1 MSNVRLF
8 EGRCVHSTIDRLSN
22 ELSRTQSHGRFDC
35 SMCGDLLVH
44 GQFQQCN
51 ANHRWIEVSRRL
63 HSHFHPVS
71 FRIEAFRP
79 LWLTI
84 TDEIPGF
91 KFLTDAFNSNE
102 KTPQYCDAVSRALDI
117 PTCKV
122 VPFFGTFLKDLRT
135 ILSSVPSIAVLCNRN
150 TQKPIEVKPND
161 ILTSDASI
169 EAIFV
174 AGSDRFPESRTFLD
188 P

>member
-1 MSNVRLF
+1 MSKFCTLI
-8 EGRCVHSTIDRLSN
+8 S
-22 ELSRTQSHGRFDC
+22 
-35 SMCGDLLVH
+35 LVYI
-44 GQFQQCN
+44 QL
-51 ANHRWIEVSRRL
+51 I
-63 HSHFHPVS
+63 
-71 FRIEAFRP
+71 RIEAFRP

-135 ILSSVPSIAVLCNRN
+135 ILSTVPSIVVLCNRN
-150 TQKPIEVKPND
+150 TQKPIEVC
-161 ILTSDASI
+161 
-169 EAIFV
+169 IFKEI
-174 AGSDRFPESRTFLD
+174 D
-188 P
+188 

>member
-1 MSNVRLF
+1 MVASIL
-8 EGRCVHSTIDRLSN
+8 RCATTCWCMGNFNSAMQILAGLKYVL
-22 ELSRTQSHGRFDC
+22 
-35 SMCGDLLVH
+35 
-44 GQFQQCN
+44 
-51 ANHRWIEVSRRL
+51 RRI
-63 HSHFHPVS
+63 SFRETFFHW

-84 TDEIPGF
+84 TDEFPGF

-135 ILSSVPSIAVLCNRN
+135 ILSSVPSIVVLCNRS
-150 TQKPIEVKPND
+150 TQKPIEVCQW
-161 ILTSDASI
+161 SI
-169 EAIFV
+169 
-174 AGSDRFPESRTFLD
+174 DRFNRWIFIISSRMLRSLKIKNSFSHVRSKD
-188 P
+188 CPRDENEIIHGF

>member
-1 MSNVRLF
+1 MNSFSSEINIRNLF
-8 EGRCVHSTIDRLSN
+8 IN
-22 ELSRTQSHGRFDC
+22 
-35 SMCGDLLVH
+35 
-44 GQFQQCN
+44 
-51 ANHRWIEVSRRL
+51 
-63 HSHFHPVS
+63 
-71 FRIEAFRP
+71 RIEAFRP

-135 ILSSVPSIAVLCNRN
+135 ILSSVPSIVVLCNRN
-150 TQKPIEVKPND
+150 TQKPIEVQSFSKRD
-161 ILTSDASI
+161 IRSNCICILLCFRRWL
-169 EAIFV
+169 IFKI
-174 AGSDRFPESRTFLD
+174 RNIF
-188 P
+188 

>member
-1 MSNVRLF
+1 MIVSQTSFQERKAIVASILRCAITCWYMGNFNSAMQILAGLKLALF
-8 EGRCVHSTIDRLSN
+8 LNFLR
-22 ELSRTQSHGRFDC
+22 
-35 SMCGDLLVH
+35 
-44 GQFQQCN
+44 
-51 ANHRWIEVSRRL
+51 IEYL
-63 HSHFHPVS
+63 F

-135 ILSSVPSIAVLCNRN
+135 ILSTVPSIVVLCNRN
-150 TQKPIEVKPND
+150 TQKPIEVCCFKGIND
-161 ILTSDASI
+161 NLISI
-169 EAIFV
+169 V
-174 AGSDRFPESRTFLD
+174 
-188 P
+188 

>member
-1 MSNVRLF
+1 MNMLCFIVN
-8 EGRCVHSTIDRLSN
+8 IDRQHVLDF
-22 ELSRTQSHGRFDC
+22 L
-35 SMCGDLLVH
+35 
-44 GQFQQCN
+44 
-51 ANHRWIEVSRRL
+51 
-63 HSHFHPVS
+63 

-135 ILSSVPSIAVLCNRN
+135 ILSSVPSIVVLCNRN
-150 TQKPIEVKPND
+150 TQKPIEVC
-161 ILTSDASI
+161 SI
-169 EAIFV
+169 DKIRVMNENKN
-174 AGSDRFPESRTFLD
+174 EYY
-188 P
+188 